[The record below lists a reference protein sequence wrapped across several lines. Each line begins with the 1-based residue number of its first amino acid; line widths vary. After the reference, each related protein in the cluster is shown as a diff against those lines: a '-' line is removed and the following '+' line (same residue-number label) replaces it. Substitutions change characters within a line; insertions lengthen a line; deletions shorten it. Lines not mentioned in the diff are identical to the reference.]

1 MGVEAPPEPR
11 KIEKVAGAALRIT
24 WADGHVST
32 FPWPYLRRECPCANC
47 VDEWTSKRRLNPAEI
62 SEEVR
67 AEAIDLV
74 GNYAVRFVW
83 SDGHRTGIYP
93 FERLRR
99 QCPCPSC
106 SGGTARN

>member
-24 WADGHVST
+24 WADRHVST
-32 FPWPYLRRECPCANC
+32 FPWSYLRRECPCANC
-47 VDEWTSKRRLNPAEI
+47 VDEWTGKRRLNPAEI

-99 QCPCPSC
+99 LCPCPSC
-106 SGGTARN
+106 SGGTARS